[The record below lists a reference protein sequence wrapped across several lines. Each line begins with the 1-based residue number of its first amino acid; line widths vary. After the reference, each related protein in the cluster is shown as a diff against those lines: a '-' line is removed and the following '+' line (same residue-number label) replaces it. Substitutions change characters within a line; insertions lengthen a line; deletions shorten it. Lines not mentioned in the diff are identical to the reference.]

1 MLPSEPS
8 RSTTSYPHVLAST
21 RHAVEWVKGTM
32 LTRFQAV
39 MSEDADA
46 AFVRDDEA
54 LVDEMGDESTCFFP
68 FSRILFVAS
77 RPSA

>member
-1 MLPSEPS
+1 
-8 RSTTSYPHVLAST
+8 
-21 RHAVEWVKGTM
+21 
-32 LTRFQAV
+32 

-54 LVDEMGDESTCFFP
+54 LVDEMGGESTCFFP